1 MWFDWPESFDWQ
13 LTCVWLGMQALQ
25 MEIQSQRG
33 RVEDVLERAEAVA
46 ALRTP
51 EVELVREGAGH
62 VRQLWE
68 VLQVEMERRTVMLDA
83 VNHAQQY
90 YTQAAKAESW
100 LSGQKLQV
108 LNEEKGNVCTVPKT
122 QSIYKLQYSGMLG

>member
-1 MWFDWPESFDWQ
+1 ME
-13 LTCVWLGMQALQ
+13 MQAR
-25 MEIQSQRG
+25 RG
-33 RVEDVLERAEAVA
+33 RVEEVLDRAEAVA

-83 VNHAQQY
+83 VSHAQQY

-108 LNEEKGNVCTVPKT
+108 LNEENGNVCTVPKT
-122 QSIYKLQYSGMLG
+122 QSIYHLNQGFSKWGPGTPRGPQGSARESVDIKKKK